1 MDISSLTNLITAFRA
16 ETRNNSI
23 TPDSLGQLLQKI
35 VNVLENAAEYTVVQQ
50 LEDWEGSI
58 TGLGFVLTKI
68 ALGAGDRN
76 NIYLNIGSVNTKTG
90 IGMLSAFT
98 LRQATTE
105 RAGVMRAQQ
114 VTDLNSVRNKMQHLA
129 TLHMEVTA
137 SATSVQLAL
146 KENNG
151 DVFNNPSSLAV
162 SLPVASSSQA
172 GILSAED
179 YRKLNHGGGT
189 GSRPFFHIECDTQR
203 NSLIVKY
210 PAEVMN
216 AGYVPYLLRFSRKK
230 PRYRD
235 VEDKSRRWYGPT
247 MRGWHLFYNEKK
259 IKVNSSGVVLIGH
272 NTGSDNRPVWEY
284 EDNNRWLFG
293 NIRPFYKPASNGR
306 VLAGYK
312 VGFGS
317 RTHLISSNHRFRF
330 GIVFGPP
337 LPTGGNRSLDFSKC
351 VTNIA
356 EFYVNVHRTD
366 KPEYDGEYYAISYS
380 I

>member
-1 MDISSLTNLITAFRA
+1 MDISSLTDLITAFRA
-16 ETRNNSI
+16 ETRQNSI

-58 TGLGFVLTKI
+58 TGLGSVLTKI
-68 ALGAGDRN
+68 ALGADDRN

-90 IGMLSAFT
+90 MGQAGIFT

-105 RAGVMRAQQ
+105 RAGIMRAQQ
-114 VTDLNSVRNKMQHLA
+114 VTDLNSIRNKMQHLA
-129 TLHMEVTA
+129 TLHMEVAA
-137 SATSVQLAL
+137 SAASVQLAL

-151 DVFNNPSSLAV
+151 DVFNNAVALSV
-162 SLPVASSSQA
+162 SLPMASSAQA
-172 GILSAED
+172 GILSADD
-179 YRKLNHGGGT
+179 YRKLNDGEGT
-189 GSRPFFHIECDTQR
+189 GSRPFFHIECDTR
-203 NSLIVKY
+203 KGSLIVKY
-210 PAEVMN
+210 PAKVMN
-216 AGYVPYLLRFSRKK
+216 AGYVPYLLRYSRKK

-235 VEDKSRRWYGPT
+235 VDDKSNRWYGPT
-247 MRGWHLFYNEKK
+247 MRGWHLFYDEKK
-259 IKVNSSGVVLIGH
+259 IKVNSLGEVRIGH
-272 NTGSDNRPVWEY
+272 NTGSDNNPVWEY
-284 EDNNRWLFG
+284 SNDNRWLFG
-293 NIRPFYKPASNGR
+293 NIRPVYKPTSNGR

-330 GIVFGPP
+330 GIVFGPQ
-337 LPTGGNRSLDFSKC
+337 LPIGANRSLDFSKC